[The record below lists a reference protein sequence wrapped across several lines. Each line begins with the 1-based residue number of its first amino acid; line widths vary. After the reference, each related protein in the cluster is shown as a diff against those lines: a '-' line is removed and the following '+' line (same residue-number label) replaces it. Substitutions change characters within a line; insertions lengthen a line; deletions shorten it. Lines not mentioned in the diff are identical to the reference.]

1 MKMKDSMDRMEFDQG
16 NPQEEAPRRVQR
28 RKRPELKPIWFAAVA
43 VVLLAVV
50 LIAALTDTTA
60 FDGLR
65 RSVTYARA
73 KKDET
78 GCAQLYHYAADRTS
92 CFASLDGSLAIVT
105 NSQLLV
111 MQEDGQVVC
120 NETVKWTSCTVA
132 GTGSLAAAYDIGGS
146 DVYVLNAQGLVRK
159 ITCGG
164 EILSVTLTREGR
176 LAVTLNERGYKAA
189 VEVYNEDG
197 VKEFAFHSADSFL
210 MTSSVSRNGKEMAA
224 VTMGQSQGSFTS
236 SIVLYKLDRQEAYA
250 TCDLAGVAVY
260 DLGLVGKRYCAVA
273 EDSLHFI
280 DQKGRAAASY
290 SYDGGVLRRC
300 SLGGDGYAAVLLG
313 RYKVGSQLRLVTVNS
328 DGKELGSLDLDG
340 DVLSMSACGRY
351 VAVLF
356 ADRLVIYNKNL
367 KEYATLQGVSSAG
380 DVLMRSDGS
389 AVLAGSAAASVFMS
403 VFADILV
410 LAALIAAAWLGAR
423 RGLLKSLA
431 GLLIVV
437 VALLGAS
444 WAADHLTEPVAQWIE
459 PRVTQRVEQ
468 KIEESH
474 AADAGQMLQAL
485 SFRGDS
491 LQKLLDTVSQRVQ
504 ETGESLIRAV
514 SLSVARSVAST
525 AVYVVS
531 FLVLL
536 ALLWLLMKPLNALVT
551 RLPLISTV
559 NGLGGAALGLVCGGL
574 TLFVA
579 VWAMQRF
586 GWLLTP
592 ELIDSTTL
600 LKFFATQT
608 PLGLLA
614 AL

>member
-1 MKMKDSMDRMEFDQG
+1 MKMKDSMDQMEFDRG
-16 NPQEEAPRRVQR
+16 NPQEDAPRRGQK
-28 RKRPELKPIWFAAVA
+28 RKKLNWKPVWFAVAAAVLA
-43 VVLLAVV
+43 AVLLVAS
-50 LIAALTDTTA
+50 LTDTTA

-65 RSVTYARA
+65 RSITYARA

-111 MQEDGQVVC
+111 MQENGQVVC

-132 GTGSLAAAYDIGGS
+132 QNQGIAAAYDIGGT
-146 DVYVLNAQGLVRK
+146 DVYVLNAHGLVRR

-164 EILSVTLTREGR
+164 EILSVTLTQEGR
-176 LAVTLNERGYKAA
+176 LAVTINERGYKAA
-189 VEVYNEDG
+189 VEVYDEDG

-210 MTSSVSRNGKEMAA
+210 MTASVSGDGQEMAA
-224 VTMGQSQGSFTS
+224 VTMGQSQGAFTS
-236 SIVLYKLDRQEAYA
+236 SVVLYKLNRQDPYA
-250 TCDLAGVAVY
+250 SCDLAGVAVY

-273 EDSLHFI
+273 EDGLHFI
-280 DQKGRAAASY
+280 DRKGRAAASY

-389 AVLAGSAAASVFMS
+389 AVLA
-403 VFADILV
+403 
-410 LAALIAAAWLGAR
+410 ALIAAAWLGAK

-431 GLLIVV
+431 GLLIVL
-437 VALLGAS
+437 VALWGAS

-459 PRVTQRVEQ
+459 PRVTQRVER
-468 KIEESH
+468 KLEESH
-474 AADAGQMLQAL
+474 AVDAGQMLQAF
-485 SFRGDS
+485 SFRGS
-491 LQKLLDTVSQRVQ
+491 GLQKMLDTVHQRVQ
-504 ETGESLIRAV
+504 QTGETVIRAV
-514 SLSVARSVAST
+514 AQSIARSVAGT
-525 AVYVVS
+525 AVYVVV
-531 FLVLL
+531 FLILL
-536 ALLWLLMKPLNALVT
+536 ALLWLLMKPLNAIVT

-592 ELIDSTTL
+592 ELIDGTTL

>member
-16 NPQEEAPRRVQR
+16 NLQEEAPRRVQR

-120 NETVKWTSCTVA
+120 NETVKWTSCTVT

-189 VEVYNEDG
+189 VEVYDEDG

-210 MTSSVSRNGKEMAA
+210 MTSSVSRDGKEMAA

-313 RYKVGSQLRLVTVNS
+313 RYKVGSQLRLV
-328 DGKELGSLDLDG
+328 L
-340 DVLSMSACGRY
+340 
-351 VAVLF
+351 
-356 ADRLVIYNKNL
+356 
-367 KEYATLQGVSSAG
+367 
-380 DVLMRSDGS
+380 
-389 AVLAGSAAASVFMS
+389 
-403 VFADILV
+403 
-410 LAALIAAAWLGAR
+410 
-423 RGLLKSLA
+423 
-431 GLLIVV
+431 
-437 VALLGAS
+437 
-444 WAADHLTEPVAQWIE
+444 
-459 PRVTQRVEQ
+459 
-468 KIEESH
+468 
-474 AADAGQMLQAL
+474 
-485 SFRGDS
+485 
-491 LQKLLDTVSQRVQ
+491 
-504 ETGESLIRAV
+504 SLIH
-514 SLSVARSVAST
+514 
-525 AVYVVS
+525 
-531 FLVLL
+531 
-536 ALLWLLMKPLNALVT
+536 
-551 RLPLISTV
+551 I
-559 NGLGGAALGLVCGGL
+559 
-574 TLFVA
+574 
-579 VWAMQRF
+579 
-586 GWLLTP
+586 
-592 ELIDSTTL
+592 
-600 LKFFATQT
+600 
-608 PLGLLA
+608 
-614 AL
+614 

>member
-16 NPQEEAPRRVQR
+16 NLQEEAPRRVQR

-120 NETVKWTSCTVA
+120 NETVKWTSCTVT

-189 VEVYNEDG
+189 VEVYDEDG

-236 SIVLYKLDRQEAYA
+236 SIVLY
-250 TCDLAGVAVY
+250 
-260 DLGLVGKRYCAVA
+260 KRYCAVA

-389 AVLAGSAAASVFMS
+389 AVLAGSAAASVF
-403 VFADILV
+403 
-410 LAALIAAAWLGAR
+410 
-423 RGLLKSLA
+423 
-431 GLLIVV
+431 
-437 VALLGAS
+437 
-444 WAADHLTEPVAQWIE
+444 
-459 PRVTQRVEQ
+459 
-468 KIEESH
+468 
-474 AADAGQMLQAL
+474 
-485 SFRGDS
+485 
-491 LQKLLDTVSQRVQ
+491 
-504 ETGESLIRAV
+504 
-514 SLSVARSVAST
+514 
-525 AVYVVS
+525 
-531 FLVLL
+531 
-536 ALLWLLMKPLNALVT
+536 
-551 RLPLISTV
+551 LP
-559 NGLGGAALGLVCGGL
+559 
-574 TLFVA
+574 
-579 VWAMQRF
+579 
-586 GWLLTP
+586 
-592 ELIDSTTL
+592 
-600 LKFFATQT
+600 
-608 PLGLLA
+608 
-614 AL
+614 